1 SGEIGAPAGHDATA
15 AEAPLRP
22 AASLAPPAAET
33 HDAIQA
39 ALQLGAALP
48 LAAATACRWRA
59 LADALCTLPEVDA
72 VVVFAVDESTERLVP
87 HVATGTHASAL
98 GEFAIPVGERV
109 SGWVAGMEQ
118 SMINADATLDL
129 FDTEAGALS
138 SAAAFPCR
146 CDESRFVVSLYSERK
161 AAFGA

>member
-1 SGEIGAPAGHDATA
+1 
-15 AEAPLRP
+15 
-22 AASLAPPAAET
+22 
-33 HDAIQA
+33 
-39 ALQLGAALP
+39 
-48 LAAATACRWRA
+48 
-59 LADALCTLPEVDA
+59 
-72 VVVFAVDESTERLVP
+72 
-87 HVATGTHASAL
+87 
-98 GEFAIPVGERV
+98 V

-161 AAFGA
+161 AAFGAHHERLVEGAVSLLASRGSSDSQQTDGRWKPARSVGAAEAHVLH